1 MSKLPRGLSIVEVTG
16 LKIAKL
22 YSTNIVLINDATNE
36 ILLNSDGWNTKHTKK
51 CMNLVIN
58 RYGFNVYQKDFT
70 WYVQDSNGNV
80 QEFHNGI
87 KLKLT
92 A

>member
-1 MSKLPRGLSIVEVTG
+1 MV
-16 LKIAKL
+16 
-22 YSTNIVLINDATNE
+22 NDATSE
-36 ILLNSDGWNTKHTKK
+36 LLLSSGGWNTKHTKK

-58 RYGFNVYQKDFT
+58 RYGFNVYQKDFA
-70 WYVQDSNGNV
+70 WYIKDPNGNV
-80 QEFHNGI
+80 QEFHDGI